1 MREYAASRI
10 ERSIEIIKIEQ
21 SAEIQRP
28 IGEIYGFLSDLEN
41 WSLWQPDLRESEQIS
56 RRSMEMGATFRQ
68 TLDIKG
74 KRVKLLCE
82 VTGYEPNEK
91 LSFAC
96 DREDV
101 SLALDF
107 ALEPVDDGTR
117 LTVRGEGRLSGFYSL
132 LEPLVDREANEQV
145 KTNLHNLKNFLEARA
160 PNA

>member
-1 MREYAASRI
+1 M
-10 ERSIEIIKIEQ
+10 EIIKVEQ
-21 SAEIQRP
+21 SVVIERP
-28 IGEIYGFLSDLEN
+28 LKEVFGFLADLRN
-41 WSLWQPDLRESEQIS
+41 WSLWQPDLRVSEQIS
-56 RRSMEMGATFRQ
+56 GGSMEAGATFQ
-68 TLDIKG
+68 QALDIKG
-74 KRVKLLCE
+74 RRVDLLCE
-82 VTGYEPNEK
+82 VTGNEPNEK

-107 ALEPVDDGTR
+107 TLEPVGDRTR

-145 KTNLHNLKNFLEARA
+145 NTNLHNLKDFLEARS